1 MSIEDEPKYIKIKD
15 LKGRY
20 FLNKTLDGEINVSDK
35 WIDEGRKEI
44 DPTSTQHIEYD
55 WEALEDDIKTNGI
68 INPLS
73 IIEKSSI
80 VSDGNHRLAVAEL
93 LYPSDK
99 KIPCTFYKNP
109 NVSQEQIDMIREF
122 HKNEDKSHLGPINLK
137 TL

>member
-1 MSIEDEPKYIKIKD
+1 MSIEDELKYIKIKD

-20 FLNKTLDGEINVSDK
+20 FLNKTLDGEINVRDK
-35 WIDEGRKEI
+35 WIDEKPSCPLYG
-44 DPTSTQHIEYD
+44 SLEYD
-55 WEALEDDIKTNGI
+55 WKALKDDIKTNGI

-122 HKNEDKSHLGPINLK
+122 HKNEDKSRLGPVNLK
-137 TL
+137 ML